1 MILGELCKLKA
12 RKTIARTPK
21 TVINQIIIL
30 LGRNTSMTLISTML
44 STRQI
49 VIIPRTITPLN
60 WFAITISA
68 LVPFLNPLICPLR
81 TPPQV

>member
-1 MILGELCKLKA
+1 MILGELYKLKA

-21 TVINQIIIL
+21 TAINQTIIL
-30 LGRNTSMTLISTML
+30 LGRNTPITLISTMP

-60 WFAITISA
+60 
-68 LVPFLNPLICPLR
+68 
-81 TPPQV
+81 